1 MAAHRSLAA
10 MKEIYDPKHY
20 QPATSVGYLLNR
32 ARTELLTAID
42 RELEPIGVTAAQY
55 AIMAHV
61 AHQLADSPAGLC
73 KGIAYD
79 PGAMTRMI
87 DRLEAK
93 KLIRRVRSQEDRR
106 AINLELTDE
115 GKSIMPKMRNQ
126 VVGVINRFL
135 RGFTQS
141 EARQFE
147 SFLQRVIANA

>member
-1 MAAHRSLAA
+1 
-10 MKEIYDPKHY
+10 MKDIYDAKHY
-20 QPATSVGYLLNR
+20 QPETSVGYLLNR
-32 ARTELLTAID
+32 ARAELLSAID
-42 RELEPIGVTAAQY
+42 RELEPLDVTAAQY
-55 AIMAHV
+55 AILAQV
-61 AHQLADSPAGLC
+61 AHELADSPAGLC

-93 KLIRRVRSQEDRR
+93 KLIRRLRSPHDRR

-115 GKSIMPKMRNQ
+115 GRAIVPKLRIQ

-147 SFLQRVIANA
+147 NFLQRMIRNA

>member
-1 MAAHRSLAA
+1 
-10 MKEIYDPKHY
+10 MKDIYDAKHY

-32 ARTELLTAID
+32 ARTELLSAID
-42 RELEPIGVTAAQY
+42 GELEPLGITAAQY
-55 AIMAHV
+55 AIMAHI
-61 AHQLADSPAGLC
+61 AHQLADSPASLC

-93 KLIRRVRSQEDRR
+93 KLIRRVRCAHDRR
-106 AINLELTDE
+106 AINLELTEE
-115 GKSIMPKMRNQ
+115 GRSIVPKMRNH

-135 RGFTQS
+135 HGFTQS

-147 SFLQRVIANA
+147 NFLQRMIANA

>member
-1 MAAHRSLAA
+1 
-10 MKEIYDPKHY
+10 MKDIYDSRHY
-20 QPATSVGYLLNR
+20 QPATSVGYLLSR
-32 ARTELLTAID
+32 ARTELLAALD
-42 RELEPIGVTAAQY
+42 RELEPLGVTAAQY
-55 AIMAHV
+55 AILAQL

-93 KLIRRVRSQEDRR
+93 KLIRRVRSSHDRR

-115 GKSIMPKMRNQ
+115 GKAIVPKMRNHA
-126 VVGVINRFL
+126 VAVINRFL

-147 SFLQRVIANA
+147 NFLQRMIANA